1 MAMDRRSTVR
11 MNKERLKAALDSG
24 FDEASGEAAKDGD
37 GNWTTI
43 SEELGQIQEVADDLD
58 TYDLNMNVGGEVAM
72 AISQGIEDLDIA
84 GEMEDPALW
93 AGIGDTLKELFPIE
107 EGLGGD
113 ELKAA
118 VEKQAETM
126 RMVLEYIKPN
136 IVVELPTS
144 TRS

>member
-58 TYDLNMNVGGEVAM
+58 TYDLNMNVGGKWRWRSRRE
-72 AISQGIEDLDIA
+72 S
-84 GEMEDPALW
+84 
-93 AGIGDTLKELFPIE
+93 
-107 EGLGGD
+107 
-113 ELKAA
+113 
-118 VEKQAETM
+118 
-126 RMVLEYIKPN
+126 R
-136 IVVELPTS
+136 TS
-144 TRS
+144 TSQAKWKTLPYGQALATL